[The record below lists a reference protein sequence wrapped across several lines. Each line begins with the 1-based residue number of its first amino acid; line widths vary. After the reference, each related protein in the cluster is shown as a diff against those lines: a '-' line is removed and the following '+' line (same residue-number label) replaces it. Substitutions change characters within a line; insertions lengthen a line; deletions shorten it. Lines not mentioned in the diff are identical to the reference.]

1 MSPESLPIDEVLPLL
16 RATLGANRNVVLS
29 APPGAGKTTRV
40 PPALLAGDWMA
51 GRRIVMLEP
60 RRLAA
65 RRAAAFMARERGE
78 RPGDTIGFRT
88 RGETAVGP
96 RTRIEVVT
104 EGVLTRMLQT
114 TPDLPGIGILVFDE
128 FHERSI
134 HADLGLA
141 LALDVQEHLR
151 PELRILVM
159 SATLDTEAVSVVLG
173 GAPVV
178 RSAGRVHPV
187 ETRYAAE
194 PQRDTVE
201 RASAAAVRRAL
212 RDAPGDLLV
221 FLPGRREIR
230 RTAELLA
237 TEPAGENIRVCTLYG
252 EAPPGVQEAALAG
265 PAEGV
270 RKVILA
276 TSIAETSL
284 TIDGV
289 RTVIDCGL
297 ARVPRFDPRRGMG
310 TLATVAVSRATADQ
324 RRGRAGRQAPGVCY
338 RLWTE
343 GAEKE
348 LPSHPTPE
356 ILAADL
362 APLALELAAWGAPE
376 GERLRFLDPPPPA
389 HLEQARGLLRM
400 LGALDVRGHITPHGR
415 AMATLPIHPR
425 LAHMLERSRG
435 TARGSLACDVAAL
448 LDDQDLLRG
457 ERGIDVEIASRL
469 HALERGGPG
478 VEETARGRILAQ
490 SRRLR
495 ALMHATPSAERA
507 DADTGPLLAL
517 AYPDRVARRR
527 AQGSRRYILSG
538 GTGAILPER
547 SPLAREE
554 WLALGELEGSG
565 TEARILQAAPISEG
579 HVRELFDDVIETR
592 AEVRWDGAAE
602 SVRAAVSDM
611 LGALVIAER
620 PLPSDDPR
628 IPAVLLAAIRDRG
641 VEHLPWPESATDL
654 RARSEWLRSSGH
666 APTAWPDLGWPALA
680 ASADAWLLPFLP
692 GITRKSQLSRV
703 DLNAAL
709 RTLFTRQQLRAL
721 DELAPVHLQTPAGT
735 HARLEYSAGN
745 PPVLSVRLQEMFGQT
760 ETPTVAGGRVPVRIH
775 LLSPAGR
782 PLAVTQNLVTFW
794 KEAYPEVRKEMRGR
808 YPKHVWPENP
818 LAANPTRRAGAAGR
832 REAGTT

>member
-16 RATLGANRNVVLS
+16 RATLGANRNAVLS

-40 PPALLAGDWMA
+40 PPALLAGEWMT

-65 RRAAAFMARERGE
+65 RRAASFMARERGE
-78 RPGDTIGFRT
+78 RAGDTVGFRT

-114 TPDLPGIGILVFDE
+114 TPDLPGVGALVFDE

-159 SATLDTEAVSVVLG
+159 SATLDTEAVSAVLG

-178 RSAGRVHPV
+178 RSSGRAHPV

-194 PQRDTVE
+194 PQRDTAE

-237 TEPAGENIRVCTLYG
+237 LDPPGENVRVCTLYG

-362 APLALELAAWGAPE
+362 APLALELAAWGAPD
-376 GERLRFLDPPPPA
+376 GGRLRFIDPPPPA

-400 LGALDVRGHITPHGR
+400 LGALDARGQITPHGR
-415 AMATLPIHPR
+415 AMAVLPIHPR
-425 LAHMLERSRG
+425 LGHMLERSR
-435 TARGSLACDVAAL
+435 APLACDVAAL

-457 ERGIDVEIASRL
+457 ERGTDVEISSRL
-469 HALERGGPG
+469 HALEQGGPG
-478 VEETARGRILAQ
+478 VDETARARILAH

-495 ALMHATPSAERA
+495 TLIHAAPPGKRAEA
-507 DADTGPLLAL
+507 GTGPLLAL

-527 AQGSRRYILSG
+527 APGSRRYILSG

-554 WLALGELEGSG
+554 GLALGELEGSG
-565 TEARILQAAPISEG
+565 TEARDLQAAQISEG
-579 HVRELFDDVIETR
+579 HVRELFGDVIETR
-592 AEVRWDGAAE
+592 EEVRWDGATE
-602 SVRAAVSDM
+602 SVRAAASDM

-620 PLPSDDPR
+620 PHPSDDPR
-628 IPAVLLAAIRDRG
+628 IPAVLLTAIRDRG
-641 VEHLPWPESATDL
+641 IEHLPWPESAADL
-654 RARSEWLRSSGH
+654 LARSEWLRSSGH
-666 APTAWPDLGWPALA
+666 APAAWPDLGWPALA
-680 ASADAWLLPFLP
+680 ASAEAWLTPFLA
-692 GITRKSQLSRV
+692 GVTRRSQLPRV
-703 DLNAAL
+703 DLHAAL

-735 HARLEYSAGN
+735 HVRLEYSAGN

-760 ETPTVAGGRVPVRIH
+760 ETPAVAGGRVAVRIH

-794 KEAYPEVRKEMRGR
+794 REAYPEVRKEMRGR

-832 REAGTT
+832 REAGTA